1 MIELIKI
8 SFDNFNIVMFCSPY
22 IWGLVIV
29 SAVIYAI
36 YKFLL
41 KKSFSKTEVDID
53 EVELGIGN
61 QKLKIKPN
69 YQTIQVAYKLWVELN
84 TRKLGLPIDE
94 ENDVISEVYDS
105 WYAFFGIARELI
117 KEIPAQKASNKDT
130 KELIIL
136 SSKILNNA
144 VRPHLTKWQ
153 ARYRE
158 WYKRYTSNAMNYD
171 ISPQETQ
178 RKFKCKDDKDCYAS
192 LMQDMKDVNKK
203 LISYRKILES
213 IVFGAELK
221 EVDILDTSVKAE
233 K

>member
-29 SAVIYAI
+29 CAVICAI

-41 KKSFSKTEVDID
+41 KKGFSKTEIDID

-69 YQTIQVAYKLWVELN
+69 YQTKQVAYKLWVELN

-94 ENDVISEVYDS
+94 NNDVISEIYDS
-105 WYAFFGIARELI
+105 WYSFFGIARELI
-117 KEIPAQKASNKDT
+117 KDIPAQKVTNTDT

-136 SSKILNNA
+136 SSKILNKA
-144 VRPHLTKWQ
+144 IRPHLTKWQ

-158 WYKRYTSNAMNYD
+158 WYKRQLESIDYYD
-171 ISPQETQ
+171 ISPQDLQ
-178 RKFKCKDDKDCYAS
+178 KKFKCFDDKFCYQTLIA
-192 LMQDMKDVNKK
+192 DMKSVNQKI
-203 LISYRKILES
+203 ISYRKILEQ
-213 IVFGAELK
+213 IVFGEELQLEEQK
-221 EVDILDTSVKAE
+221 S
-233 K
+233 

>member
-29 SAVIYAI
+29 CAVICAI

-41 KKSFSKTEVDID
+41 KKGFSKTEIDID

-69 YQTIQVAYKLWVELN
+69 YQTKQVAYKLWVELN

-94 ENDVISEVYDS
+94 NNDVISEIYDS
-105 WYAFFGIARELI
+105 WYSFFGIARELI
-117 KEIPAQKASNKDT
+117 KDIPAQKVTNTDT

-136 SSKILNNA
+136 SSKILNKA
-144 VRPHLTKWQ
+144 IRPHLTKWQ

-158 WYKRYTSNAMNYD
+158 WYKRQLESIDYYD
-171 ISPQETQ
+171 ISPQDLQ
-178 RKFKCKDDKDCYAS
+178 KKFKCFGDKFCYQTLIA
-192 LMQDMKDVNKK
+192 DMKSVNKK
-203 LISYRKILES
+203 IISYRKILEQ
-213 IVFGAELK
+213 IVFGEELQLEEQK
-221 EVDILDTSVKAE
+221 F
-233 K
+233 

>member
-1 MIELIKI
+1 MELLKLTIE
-8 SFDNFNIVMFCSPY
+8 NYNIVAYCSPY
-22 IWGLVIV
+22 IWVT
-29 SAVIYAI
+29 AVLIGILILIYMI
-36 YKFLL
+36 YKEKLIGPQI
-41 KKSFSKTEVDID
+41 DID
-53 EVELGIGN
+53 EIALGIGD
-61 QKLKIKPN
+61 QTIKIKPN
-69 YQTIQVAYKLWVELN
+69 YQTKQVAYKLWVELN